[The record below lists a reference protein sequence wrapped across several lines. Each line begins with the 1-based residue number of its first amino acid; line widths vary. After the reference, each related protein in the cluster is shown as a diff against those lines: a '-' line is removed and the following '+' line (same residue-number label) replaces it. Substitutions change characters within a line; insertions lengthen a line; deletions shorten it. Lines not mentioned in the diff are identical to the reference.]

1 MATEPVAPEA
11 RQAIENREAAL
22 LTVVEALVQGVGGVG
37 QFLQRRT
44 GIGHGCGALTQA
56 LDRIVAGRRVA
67 HRTHTV
73 EPQLA
78 VVARRLLEG
87 RPVLLLVRRQGEPG
101 LERSQP
107 RLAERA
113 HVIAVELLTLLAVET
128 AAAAVETASAVKAAA
143 LLRVDQR
150 GAGDGE
156 RCRSYDNGFPHDLP
170 LQVATV
176 ACSRSPTE
184 PTIKL
189 KFG

>member
-67 HRTHTV
+67 HRAHTV

-78 VVARRLLEG
+78 VVARCLLEG

-101 LERSQP
+101 LERSEP

-113 HVIAVELLTLLAVET
+113 QVVAVELLARPAVET
-128 AAAAVETASAVKAAA
+128 TASAVKTPT
-143 LLRVDQR
+143 LLCVNERC
-150 GAGDGE
+150 AGDGK
-156 RCRSYDNGFPHDLP
+156 RCRSGDDGFPHDLP
-170 LQVATV
+170 LQIATV
-176 ACSRSPTE
+176 DLSRNRGE
-184 PTIKL
+184 PPIKL
-189 KFG
+189 KFR